1 MTLSNNRGLVMKKC
15 FKFSPCD
22 DIEEVDSLSEALED
36 MGSEGIWLD
45 TGEITILLPPEMAK
59 YLEQSGILGMA

>member
-1 MTLSNNRGLVMKKC
+1 MKKC
-15 FKFSPCD
+15 YKFSPRE

-36 MGSEGIWLD
+36 MGAEGIWLD

-59 YLEQSGILGMA
+59 YLEQSGILGMT